1 MFKAFTHCLHCF
13 QAVIIIVVLVLVVLL
28 AGLTLLYY
36 KRKVVTDYIQ
46 ERRKSQSG
54 QQFDLINTKLTAN
67 PDFMAR
73 LAPQWPEPEP
83 ADPGE
88 GQAFIVQQVGR
99 AYAGSHS
106 TVSTQQIYY
115 L

>member
-1 MFKAFTHCLHCF
+1 MNNHNINIETTAPAGWWELFIFSYIAFT
-13 QAVIIIVVLVLVVLL
+13 
-28 AGLTLLYY
+28 
-36 KRKVVTDYIQ
+36 
-46 ERRKSQSG
+46 RKSQSG

-99 AYAGSHS
+99 AHAGSHS